1 MPVWMSFA
9 LFGAGVALSRAR
21 VRSAQARRLMK
32 GAETPLTPLE
42 SLRVGSLTQKNKV
55 YVSRGRHECG
65 SRASE
70 ALAGVA
76 DRVREQQSPERACA
90 RERGRAWF
98 CVAKRPGA
106 AGVATD

>member
-42 SLRVGSLTQKNKV
+42 SLRVGSLTQKIKV

-98 CVAKRPGA
+98 CVAKRPDEV
-106 AGVATD
+106 GVATD